1 MRQSGITLNKPVFVG
16 RRALLARIAPRHH
29 ARSSR
34 AIQTPAGCR
43 RHLLVAAAAA
53 AAAAAAGSAAFEPP
67 SQQEIRRKAAARVKH
82 HVPRPAE
89 LPPPPKNTSL
99 WHVLPYLTKLA
110 VSDAQ
115 LYWRLGLAFA
125 LMIAS
130 KAAGL
135 MAPLYFKKAV
145 DALSTQ
151 THVAAQAAVIALLWS
166 GGCRVING
174 IAKELQ
180 HPIFTPV
187 AQAAGRRVAYHTF
200 SHVLDLDVG
209 FHLERRTGALSR
221 ILERGTRSVG
231 MMFRAVVFTFMPTAI
246 ELILVCT
253 LLAQRFKPAVALA
266 VLATFVAYVAWTTVM
281 TKAATEVRKEVNE
294 LDNLTTG
301 KAVDVLLNY
310 ETVKLFNNEQLEVD
324 QYDSYLLGFQK
335 ASVATERVA
344 ATLNAGQSL
353 VLTVGLTAVLAM
365 AASGGTGAGVT
376 AGDLVMAQGLLLQ
389 LWGPLQFLG
398 WFYREV
404 RQSLVDMEA
413 FFAIL
418 QTIPKLPDGNL
429 TLDAPSV
436 SLEGQRRD
444 APGGPQADV
453 PAWHEGARGQGQ
465 VSAPVGAVGTSG
477 RGVKLELKDVRFGYS
492 GEREVVGGVSLTV
505 EPGQSIALVG
515 PSGSGKST
523 ILKLLMR
530 LYDVNSGSILLDDI
544 DTRDLQQAS
553 LRAAVAVVPQD
564 TVLFND
570 TLLSNIA
577 YGKPS
582 ASKEEIIQAAEM
594 ARLTDAIGRFPEG
607 YDTMVGERGLKLSGG
622 EKQRVAIARAFLRAP
637 RLLICDEATSALD
650 TATEQGIM
658 GSLDELASGRTSVFV
673 AHRLSTVQRC
683 DKIVVMSGG
692 VVAEQGTH
700 EELMAARRIYFDM
713 WEVQKAADAE
723 AEKVCF
729 SSFGSMDDPNVN
741 GHTGSHD
748 GKHDGKHPGRE
759 LQNSQL

>member
-1 MRQSGITLNKPVFVG
+1 MSTPICLCQSQVVLSRPQHVG
-16 RRALLARIAPRHH
+16 RRALKLLKCPEFQRYKPRFRHAPTH
-29 ARSSR
+29 SR
-34 AIQTPAGCR
+34 R
-43 RHLLVAAAAA
+43 VLHVSAAAA
-53 AAAAAAGSAAFEPP
+53 FELP
-67 SQQEIRRKAAARVKH
+67 SQQEVRRKAAARIKTP
-82 HVPRPAE
+82 VPRPAE
-89 LPPPPKNTSL
+89 LPPPPKSTSL
-99 WHVLPYLTKLA
+99 LHVLPYLTKLA

-115 LYWRLGLAFA
+115 LYWRLGLAFT

-145 DALSTQ
+145 DALATQ
-151 THVAAQAAVIALLWS
+151 THVAAQAAVMALLWS
-166 GGCRVING
+166 GGCRIVNG
-174 IAKELQ
+174 LAKELQ

-200 SHVLDLDVG
+200 SHVLDLDTG

-246 ELILVCT
+246 ELVLVCT
-253 LLAQRFKPAVALA
+253 LLARRFRPAVALA
-266 VLATFVAYVAWTTVM
+266 VLATFVVYVWWTTVM

-324 QYDSYLLGFQK
+324 QYDAYLLGFQR
-335 ASVATERVA
+335 ASVATERVS
-344 ATLNAGQSL
+344 ATLNAGQSV
-353 VLTVGLTAVLAM
+353 VLTVGLTAVLTL
-365 AASGGTGAGVT
+365 AASGGTGVGVT

-413 FFAIL
+413 FFSIL
-418 QTIPKLPDGNL
+418 QTVPKLPDGKL
-429 TLDAPSV
+429 TLDGPSP
-436 SLEGQRRD
+436 SST
-444 APGGPQADV
+444 GGRSEAAT
-453 PAWHEGARGQGQ
+453 PAAATPEWHEGERGRGQ
-465 VSAPVGAVGTSG
+465 VNAPVGAVGTSG
-477 RGVKLELKDVRFGYS
+477 CGVKLELKDVHFGYT
-492 GEREVVGGVSLTV
+492 GEREVVAGVSLTV
-505 EPGQSIALVG
+505 EPGQSVALVG

-530 LYDVNSGSILLDDI
+530 LYDVTSGSINLDGI
-544 DTRDLQQAS
+544 DARELQQAS

-582 ASKEEIIQAAEM
+582 ASREEIVQAAEM
-594 ARLTDAIGRFPEG
+594 ARLTEAIGRFPDG
-607 YDTMVGERGLKLSGG
+607 FDTMVGERGLKLSGG

-658 GSLDELASGRTSVFV
+658 GSLDELATGRTSVFV

-683 DKIVVMSGG
+683 DKIIVLSNGM
-692 VVAEQGTH
+692 VAEQGTH
-700 EELMAARRIYFDM
+700 EELMAARRIYYDM

-723 AEKVCF
+723 AEKVLESLSSF
-729 SSFGSMDDPNVN
+729 SSYDDPDT
-741 GHTGSHD
+741 TGSNLQSGN
-748 GKHDGKHPGRE
+748 GKHTGRE
-759 LQNSQL
+759 LQTSQP

>member
-1 MRQSGITLNKPVFVG
+1 MAGCLCHSPVIFSRTEFAGRKALRTSALPLRQLHQV
-16 RRALLARIAPRHH
+16 
-29 ARSSR
+29 SR
-34 AIQTPAGCR
+34 AIRAPTQCR
-43 RHLLVAAAAA
+43 RRPLVS
-53 AAAAAAGSAAFEPP
+53 AAAGSAAFDTP
-67 SQQEIRRKAAARVKH
+67 SQQEVRRKAAARITTQ
-82 HVPRPAE
+82 VPKPAQ
-89 LPPPPKNTSL
+89 LPPPPKSTSL

-110 VSDAQ
+110 LSDAQ
-115 LYWRLGLAFA
+115 LYWRLGLAFV

-135 MAPLYFKKAV
+135 MAPLYFKQAV

-151 THVAAQAAVIALLWS
+151 SHVAAKAAVIALLWS

-174 IAKELQ
+174 LAKEMQ

-324 QYDSYLLGFQK
+324 QYDAYLLGFQK
-335 ASVATERVA
+335 ASVATERVS

-353 VLTVGLTAVLAM
+353 VLTIGLTAVLAM

-413 FFAIL
+413 FFSIL
-418 QTIPKLPDGNL
+418 QTVPKLPDGKQL
-429 TLDAPSV
+429 LVAPSAA
-436 SLEGQRRD
+436 LGGLQGGAQEG
-444 APGGPQADV
+444 AADSSS
-453 PAWHEGARGQGQ
+453 AWHDGERRQGQ
-465 VSAPVGAVGTSG
+465 ASAPVGAVGTSG
-477 RGVKLELKDVRFGYS
+477 RGVHLELKDVHFGYT
-492 GEREVVGGVSLTV
+492 GEREVVGGVSLSV

-530 LYDVNSGSILLDDI
+530 LYDVNSGSILLDGI

-582 ASKEEIIQAAEM
+582 ATREEIVQAAEM
-594 ARLTDAIGRFPEG
+594 ARLTEAIGRFPDG

-723 AEKVCF
+723 AEKVCCAP
-729 SSFGSMDDPNVN
+729 FGSCDDPAVS
-741 GHTGSHD
+741 GLGLAGSN
-748 GKHDGKHPGRE
+748 GKHGGAHSGRE
-759 LQNSQL
+759 LQTSQL